1 MQLETAEQKADAI
14 IKGMMSSGVAAAVI
28 PLPLG
33 VPFMGVVAG
42 GVVGIGTCYGVELT
56 KDEAWKLIKEFF
68 KAAGLTFMAI
78 NVGGLFISAIL
89 NFTGAGY
96 PVAVALD
103 AAQATAIAYAVG
115 SSAKFYFSGQR
126 SRKEL
131 GAMMRESFQEAKR
144 STPAA
149 RSARS

>member
-14 IKGMMSSGVAAAVI
+14 IKGLMSAAVATAVI

-33 VPFMGVVAG
+33 VPFMAVVAG
-42 GVVGIGTCYGVELT
+42 GVVAIGTCYGVELT
-56 KDEAWKLIKEFF
+56 KDEAWRLIKEFF
-68 KAAGLTFMAI
+68 KAAGVTFMGL
-78 NVGGLFISAIL
+78 NVGWLFISAIL

-96 PVAVALD
+96 PVSVALD
-103 AAQATAIAYAVG
+103 ATQGSAIAYAVG

-131 GAMMRESFQEAKR
+131 GEMMRESFKEAKR

-149 RSARS
+149 

>member
-14 IKGMMSSGVAAAVI
+14 IKGLMSSGVATAVI

-33 VPFMGVVAG
+33 VPFMAVVAG
-42 GVVGIGTCYGVELT
+42 GVVGIGTCYGVKLT
-56 KDEAWKLIKEFF
+56 KDEAWSLIKEFF
-68 KAAGLTFMAI
+68 KAAGLTFMAL
-78 NVGGLFISAIL
+78 NVGWLFISAIL
-89 NFTGAGY
+89 TFTGAGY

-103 AAQATAIAYAVG
+103 ATQATAIAYAVG

-131 GAMMRESFQEAKR
+131 GEMMRESFKEAKR
-144 STPAA
+144 STPVA
-149 RSARS
+149 